1 MRPRNTWATMLKAR
15 LQSDEGQTF
24 VEYSLIL
31 AAVIVLTMLAIVMT
45 GLGTAIQNAVTLV
58 SNTLAP

>member
-1 MRPRNTWATMLKAR
+1 VRPRNTWATMLKAR